1 MTTALDLITGAMDD
15 AGIIGVGQTPLAE
28 DTNKALTRLNAMIA
42 QWSRRRWLV
51 YHLIDITFVGTG
63 ALSYSI
69 GPGGDIPLARPDRIE
84 AGYFRQI
91 VGVSGNFVDYPL
103 IVLQSREDYNRL
115 TLKTLASFPSYVF
128 YDSAFPTGNIFVW
141 PLPDATYEMH
151 LSVKPALQTFPA
163 LNTAF
168 NLPPEY
174 EECIRLNLAV
184 RLRVAYQL
192 PPDQGLVALAK
203 VALNTIKNTNAQIPL
218 LQMPNDLVGSNGPSY
233 NVFSDNY
240 GS

>member
-28 DTNKALTRLNAMIA
+28 DTNKALSRLNAMIA

-51 YHLIDITFVGTG
+51 YHLIDIVFTGTG

-69 GPGGDIPLARPDRIE
+69 GPGGDISVNRPDRIE
-84 AGYFRQI
+84 AGYFRQLA
-91 VGVSGNFVDYPL
+91 GLPGNNVDYPL
-103 IVLQSREDYNRL
+103 AILQSREDYNQIV
-115 TLKTLASFPSYVF
+115 LKTMASVPAYVF
-128 YDSAFPTGNIFVW
+128 YDSDFPLGNIFIW
-141 PLPDATYEMH
+141 PLPNSTYEMH
-151 LSVKPALQTFPA
+151 LSVKPALQSFPT
-163 LNTAF
+163 LDTAF
-168 NLPPEY
+168 VLPPEY

-192 PPDQGLVALAK
+192 GPDAGLIALAK

-218 LQMPNDLVGSNGPSY
+218 LQMPSDLVRGNIY
-233 NVFSDNY
+233 NVFSDT
-240 GS
+240 SS